1 MKLSPKRVDWY
12 MCRIGNITYTLP
24 LKKII
29 CNILKVCV
37 GEVLLKQWKQG
48 NTSFSKTGKRPLDIG
63 VFFLQFY

>member
-12 MCRIGNITYTLP
+12 MCRISNITYTLP

-48 NTSFSKTGKRPLDIG
+48 NTSFSKT
-63 VFFLQFY
+63 